1 MGTITISLP
10 KELEKT
16 MKEYK
21 LDWSEVA
28 RRAILDKAE
37 KLKKLKMIS
46 SKIKISDSA
55 AKKLTDKISAVVARR
70 FREE

>member
-10 KELEKT
+10 KELEKV
-16 MKEYK
+16 MKEFK

-28 RRAILDKAE
+28 RRAILDKTE
-37 KLKKLKMIS
+37 KLKKLKAIS

-55 AKKLTDKISAVVARR
+55 AKKFTDKISVAVARR
-70 FREE
+70 FKEK